1 MSILLVLLVTV
12 VLLSRHVIN
21 AADSPAVQHLL
32 TSYEDALDQ
41 SLLDSIQSEC
51 DRIQQ
56 WAVDQGQLMHG
67 KRPTL
72 WLEMA
77 GKKANKIDITSKSH
91 ARFYIEK
98 AILILKKYIMKHPEL
113 LPADA
118 NVDDIVGAEYWV
130 QIVSGSEGIN
140 FHYDK
145 DESVASNKGI
155 MLYPLVSSILYLTD
169 IGAPTL
175 IFNQTSIDGNFES
188 PEIPDNGYLS
198 YPKENRYTIFRGN
211 LQHGVLASAAKGSS
225 SGVRKTLLINWWA
238 KAPEPPNTFEMTD
251 KNARTLGILN
261 KPKDDLSI
269 NEIVAELASLK
280 SSRNSDG
287 DKARKGKRKQV
298 EVDSINGDVS
308 AYDAG
313 AIEVIG
319 NEVRPTTLVIDNH
332 EGNKRHQLEIP
343 PGDMHFVYLPQ
354 ELIEG
359 VYYIQWGASESYGAV
374 GMLDLFKSNQVS
386 QLFNYKKPK
395 LLILYHHE
403 DKMTYKKLLHFI
415 LPFAKKYID
424 EVKVYFCPYDKCS
437 DALRAF
443 GLSPEDLPR
452 LAIDHT
458 SINAKFV
465 QPKEDYAPTKDSLMK
480 FWNTTYTTFSNY
492 KPYEPTI
499 A

>member
-1 MSILLVLLVTV
+1 MLVLALLLALLLVCARPIV
-12 VLLSRHVIN
+12 
-21 AADSPAVQHLL
+21 ADGVEVQHLL
-32 TSYEDALDQ
+32 RSYDDALDIN
-41 SLLDSIQSEC
+41 LLDSIQSEC
-51 DRIQQ
+51 ATIQR
-56 WAVDQGQLMHG
+56 WAVEQGQLMYG

-77 GKKANKIDITSKSH
+77 GKKANKVDITTKSH

-98 AILILKKYIMKHPEL
+98 AILMLKKYIMKHPEL
-113 LPADA
+113 LPEDSR
-118 NVDDIVGAEYWV
+118 VDDIIGAEYWV
-130 QIVSGSEGIN
+130 QMVSASEGIN

-145 DESVASNKGI
+145 DESLASNKGI
-155 MLYPLVSSILYLTD
+155 MMYPLISSILYLTD

-175 IFNQTSIDGNFES
+175 ILNQTSIDGNYES
-188 PEIPDNGYLS
+188 PEIPDQGYLS
-198 YPKENRYTIFRGN
+198 YPKENRYTMFRGN

-225 SGVRKTLLINWWA
+225 AGVRKTLLINWWA
-238 KAPEPPNTFEMTD
+238 KVPEPPNTIEMTD

-261 KPKDDLSI
+261 KPKDELSI
-269 NEIVAELASLK
+269 GEILTELTSLESARNNENG
-280 SSRNSDG
+280 RT
-287 DKARKGKRKQV
+287 RRRKQV
-298 EVDSINGDVS
+298 AVDSLSGDDLH
-308 AYDAG
+308 YDAS
-313 AIEVIG
+313 AIQISG
-319 NEVRPTTLVIDNH
+319 NELIPTTLSIDDH

-343 PGDMHFVYLPQ
+343 PGDMHFIYLPQ
-354 ELIEG
+354 QLIEG
-359 VYYIQWGASESYGAV
+359 IYYIQWGLSESYGAV

-403 DKMTYKKLLHFI
+403 DKLTYKKLLHFI

-424 EVKVYFCPYDKCS
+424 EVKVYFCPYDKCG

-452 LAIDHT
+452 LVIDHT

-465 QPKEDYAPTKDSLMK
+465 QAKEDYAPTKDSLMK
-480 FWNTTYTTFSNY
+480 FWNTTYNTFSNY
-492 KPYEPTI
+492 KPYEPTL